1 VWLRAPFSPTL
12 QRSLDD
18 RPKRSP
24 PCTAQNALAKFHFW
38 TCMVFCVLLF
48 KFGFMAQ
55 MGDWP
60 TLYQLVLSAGSK
72 RKPRKALEVPSPP
85 LDPRALDLVEV
96 PTMSV
101 PVDVPVTS
109 LLSLVR
115 ELLLY
120 IRVRSFQQFSNL
132 RCMHGLHQ
140 FASGEVRRCR
150 VDPCAISCVHTRL
163 SR

>member
-1 VWLRAPFSPTL
+1 
-12 QRSLDD
+12 
-18 RPKRSP
+18 
-24 PCTAQNALAKFHFW
+24 
-38 TCMVFCVLLF
+38 
-48 KFGFMAQ
+48 MAQ

-101 PVDVPVTS
+101 PVDVPVDITS
-109 LLSLVR
+109 LSLR

-120 IRVRSFQQFSNL
+120 IRVRSFQLVCTSLQVFKWGRFEALGSKVSRL
-132 RCMHGLHQ
+132 TRVQSRVCTHD
-140 FASGEVRRCR
+140 SRGERVR
-150 VDPCAISCVHTRL
+150 
-163 SR
+163 